1 MLHCPRQPWGRSLA
15 CLALLAGLVLAVR
28 PAHAADDPLFW
39 RQVDYGSDAQ
49 FSPLTAYVN
58 GSFDILRNLS
68 YQHDLRRIDYVA
80 GAQNVW
86 FNSAHPIDALG
97 KIGIGNFTA
106 HEVIPFRGLET
117 QYGQFVPNWF
127 MHALGE
133 GMLYRKLEDW
143 YAFQGVPHAR
153 VAALAT
159 TVAMQWTNEIVENG
173 SYRGTGA
180 DSIADILLFNVAG
193 YLLFSVDD
201 VARVFRHR
209 ARLLYWPGQAVIAAP
224 GLRLVNQGENFAFQV
239 DVGLK
244 DLRLFGYFGVQ
255 GLFGATLPVSRS
267 GDHVSVGV
275 GYRLLELRAH
285 DVEGVRTM
293 LPGERGGWEG
303 GLFWDRD
310 GSLLLSA
317 IAGAPPVPS
326 LHVNVY
332 PGVLSVGGATFGMF
346 AKASQ
351 LEGISGGLLVGRV
364 PVGLGAWHDEPV
376 GLERFH

>member
-1 MLHCPRQPWGRSLA
+1 MPSIRNIPASLLRWLV
-15 CLALLAGLVLAVR
+15 LAAGLVTWATDARAEDL
-28 PAHAADDPLFW
+28 HFW
-39 RQVDYGSDAQ
+39 NDVDYGSESQ

-68 YQHDLRRIDYVA
+68 YQHDLTGIDYLS
-80 GAQNVW
+80 GAKNVW
-86 FNSAHPIDALG
+86 FNSGHPIDAVG
-97 KIGIGNFTA
+97 KIGLGSFVA

-133 GMLYRKLEDW
+133 GALYRKLEEW
-143 YAFQGVPHAR
+143 YAFHGVPHPR
-153 VAALAT
+153 VVAIAT

-173 SYRGTGA
+173 AYRGTGA

-224 GLRLVNQGENFAFQV
+224 GLRLINHGENYAFQV

-255 GLFGATLPVSRS
+255 GLFGATLPVSRA
-267 GDHVSVGV
+267 GDNVSVGV
-275 GYRLLELRAH
+275 GYRLLELRAQ
-285 DVEGVRTM
+285 DVDGVRTM
-293 LPGERGGWEG
+293 LPGLRGGWEG
-303 GLFWDRD
+303 GLFWDRN
-310 GSLLLSA
+310 GSLMVSA

-332 PGVLSVGGATFGMF
+332 PGVLSVGVATFGMF

-351 LEGISGGLLVGRV
+351 VEGISGGILFGHV
-364 PVGLGAWHDEPV
+364 PIGLGGWSGEPV
-376 GLERFH
+376 ALERFH